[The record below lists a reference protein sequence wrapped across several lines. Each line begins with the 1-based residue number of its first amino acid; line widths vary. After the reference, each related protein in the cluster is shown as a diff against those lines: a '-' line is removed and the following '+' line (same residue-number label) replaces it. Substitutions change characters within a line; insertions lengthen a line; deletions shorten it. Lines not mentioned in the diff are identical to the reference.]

1 MESIEKIKRDT
12 EELTQQIIAD
22 RLARGLPE
30 EPPPDFL
37 PVSIAAVLGERLSPL
52 RQVIVKYAKLVS
64 DSGKLIT
71 IDVSKF
77 DGYLDDLQ
85 LMRYT
90 VEGGVGVGA
99 FAIGLSTCLREIK
112 EISEALSNGKE
123 QGKTPQDAT
132 KRLYLSLKLC
142 EDVPSYADAYDC
154 LLDIR
159 FEEQIAD
166 ARNQYEEYLA
176 DEALFQADLAKYRE
190 HYESIKHLY

>member
-1 MESIEKIKRDT
+1 MESNEEIKRKT

-37 PVSIAAVLGERLSPL
+37 PVSIAAILGERLAPL
-52 RQVIVKYAKLVS
+52 RPVVVKYAKLVS
-64 DSGKLIT
+64 DSGKLIA

-77 DGYLDDLQ
+77 GGYLEDLQ
-85 LMRYT
+85 LMRHT

-99 FAIGLSTCLREIK
+99 FAIGLGTCLREIK
-112 EISEALSNGKE
+112 EISEALSNGQE
-123 QGKTPQDAT
+123 YEKTPQDAT

-142 EDVPSYADAYDC
+142 EDVPSYADAYAC
-154 LLDIR
+154 LLDIG
-159 FEEQIAD
+159 FNEQVAD
-166 ARNQYEEYLA
+166 AKNQYEEYLA

-190 HYESIKHLY
+190 HYDSIKHLY